1 MITDRQWTQARQITR
16 RAVRSS
22 LHCSIASV
30 NADGTAH
37 VTPIGSLLLGSLGHG
52 IYFDVFNA
60 RLSANVDGRPEVTI
74 LAVDSGPMVWGR
86 ALLSGRFA
94 RPPGIRLIGTV
105 GPRRP
110 SSPEEI
116 ARFHRAVGPLLRTRG
131 GAAAWASLTRVRDLH
146 VNRIEKIRMGQ
157 LTP

>member
-74 LAVDSGPMVWGR
+74 LAVDSGRMVWGR
-86 ALLSGRFA
+86 ALLSGRFS

-131 GAAAWASLTRVRDLH
+131 GAAAWASLTRVRDVH